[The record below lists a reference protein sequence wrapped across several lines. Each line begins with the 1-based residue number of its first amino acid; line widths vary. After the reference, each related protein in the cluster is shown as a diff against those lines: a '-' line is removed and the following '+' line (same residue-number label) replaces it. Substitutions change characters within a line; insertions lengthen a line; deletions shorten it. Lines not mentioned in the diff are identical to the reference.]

1 MKNIEIVEYESVWK
15 HSPTKLGAHISIL
28 PLAHD
33 SGDEEFYRTLS
44 TILNL
49 ASKEYDL
56 PPGQI
61 VMDAV
66 TEWLIQRKQ
75 MEQKETQ

>member
-1 MKNIEIVEYESVWK
+1 MIKVLDKMKD
-15 HSPTKLGAHISIL
+15 L
-28 PLAHD
+28 
-33 SGDEEFYRTLS
+33 GDEEFYRTLF

-56 PPGQI
+56 PSGQI